1 MGKESIKS
9 KTINVN
15 DMGKRNQSSLEDR
28 LYTVIVKDGKQFLC
42 FNGQVLPNQKKT
54 IVVQDV
60 TDALMAPA
68 ICEITVTVI
77 AILDNT
83 E

>member
-1 MGKESIKS
+1 MG
-9 KTINVN
+9 N
-15 DMGKRNQSSLEDR
+15 RNQSNLELR
-28 LYTVIVKDGKQFLC
+28 QYTVIVKDGKQFLC

-77 AILDNT
+77 AILANT
-83 E
+83 EEEIKDLKGDKL

>member
-1 MGKESIKS
+1 
-9 KTINVN
+9 
-15 DMGKRNQSSLEDR
+15 MGKRNQSSLEDR

-42 FNGQVLPNQKKT
+42 YKGEVLPDQKKT
-54 IVVQDV
+54 IVVQDE

-77 AILDNT
+77 AILANT